1 MEKMGTRWSRGGKG
15 YESSSAAGRAPHS
28 PSREPKSSPA
38 DNNAAM
44 LAACASGN
52 LSDVKSLL
60 DQSSNSQLTAS
71 LQDEST
77 GQSPLMAAAEKGH
90 IGICNLLLEQGAPWN
105 AVDRQGQCA
114 GNYATDNEHWDIV
127 NLLVEFGTKSELILG
142 ASMRSM
148 KGALPI
154 SADNGSNED
163 SQSEAN
169 EKKGPVEWESS
180 TKPDYLQRNVRY
192 NADGTL
198 LLDDDDDAVM
208 MDWERPLMDAHA
220 SIITSDGA
228 KGKRVMNV
236 GFGLGIIDTA
246 LQTYEPSLHIII
258 EAHPGVHAKMLAD
271 GWDKKPGVRVE
282 FGKWQDVLPKLIAE
296 KVELDGIFYDTYG
309 EHYTDMEEF
318 HEQMTKILVK
328 PGGIYSFFNGLAP
341 DNLFFHGV
349 ACNCV
354 KIQLAQLGLET
365 EFAQCQIQ
373 VKEKDWEGVRRKYW
387 HGRETYYLPIATW
400 SEDALID
407 KEKGKMGDSSS
418 ASVEDSGVEK
428 NAAGTKEDEKHR
440 ERDGDDDGPDCKKLK
455 A

>member
-1 MEKMGTRWSRGGKG
+1 MASTTA
-15 YESSSAAGRAPHS
+15 SST
-28 PSREPKSSPA
+28 SS

-44 LAACASGN
+44 IAACSSGN
-52 LSDVKSLL
+52 ISLVKSLL
-60 DQSSNSQLTAS
+60 DQSSNSQLTVS

-77 GQSPLMAAAEKGH
+77 GESPLMVCAEKGH
-90 IGICNLLLEQGAPWN
+90 ADICTLLLEQGAPWN
-105 AVDRQGQCA
+105 AVDRKGQCA

-127 NLLVEFGTKSELILG
+127 NLLVEHGTKAELILG

-148 KGALPI
+148 KGALPM
-154 SADNGSNED
+154 AAQNQNGNSEEHNHQQSNTET
-163 SQSEAN
+163 AN
-169 EKKGPVEWESS
+169 KTKGPVPVEWESS

-208 MDWERPLMDAHA
+208 MEWERPLMDAHA

-258 EAHPGVHAKMLAD
+258 EAHPGVHAKMIAD
-271 GWDKKPGVRVE
+271 GWDKNPGVRVE
-282 FGKWQDVLPKLIAE
+282 FGRWQDVLPKLIAE
-296 KVELDGIFYDTYG
+296 GLELDGIFYDTYG

-318 HEQMTKILVK
+318 HEQMAKILAK

-354 KIQLAQLGLET
+354 KIQLSQLGLDT

-373 VKEKDWEGVRRKYW
+373 VKEKEWEGVRRKYW

-400 SEDALID
+400 SKEALMD
-407 KEKGKMGDSSS
+407 EKKGKDGDSATS
-418 ASVEDSGVEK
+418 AEDPEVGKVVAVTK
-428 NAAGTKEDEKHR
+428 NDEKVR
-440 ERDGDDDGPDCKKLK
+440 ERDVGDSDSNGDGGPDCKKLK

>member
-1 MEKMGTRWSRGGKG
+1 M
-15 YESSSAAGRAPHS
+15 APTATAS
-28 PSREPKSSPA
+28 SSPA

-44 LAACASGN
+44 IAACASGN

-60 DQSSNSQLTAS
+60 DQSSNSQLMAS
-71 LQDEST
+71 LQIEST

-90 IGICNLLLEQGAPWN
+90 VDICNLLLEQGAPWN
-105 AVDRQGQCA
+105 AVDRKGQCA

-148 KGALPI
+148 KGALPM
-154 SADNGSNED
+154 SAENDNNTDQNED
-163 SQSEAN
+163 SQSGTDK
-169 EKKGPVEWESS
+169 KKGPVEWESS

-208 MDWERPLMDAHA
+208 MEWERPLMDAHA

-246 LQTYEPSLHIII
+246 LQTYMPDLHIII

-282 FGKWQDVLPKLIAE
+282 FGKWQDVLPKLISE
-296 KVELDGIFYDTYG
+296 GIVLDGIFYDTYG

-318 HEQMTKILVK
+318 HEQMAKILAK

-400 SEDALID
+400 SKEASID
-407 KEKGKMGDSSS
+407 EKKSEKGYSS
-418 ASVEDSGVEK
+418 AFTEDHGEEK
-428 NAAGTKEDEKHR
+428 NAADTKDDEKVR
-440 ERDGDDDGPDCKKLK
+440 ERDGDDDGGDGGPDCKKLK